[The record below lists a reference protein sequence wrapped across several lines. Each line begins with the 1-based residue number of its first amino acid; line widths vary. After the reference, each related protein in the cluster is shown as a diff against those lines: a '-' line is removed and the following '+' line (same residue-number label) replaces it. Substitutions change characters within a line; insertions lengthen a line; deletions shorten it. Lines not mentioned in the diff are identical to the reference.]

1 MTDQEANMSEQ
12 GPKAPRPVVLTILDG
27 AGCSDN
33 VDGNAIALAKRP
45 VTAAMIRH
53 YPWTRLETSGEAV
66 GLPPG
71 QMGNS
76 EVGHLNI
83 GAGRIVYQELTRI
96 DKAIRDGVFYENP
109 VLLAAMA
116 AARNEGQ
123 ALHLLG
129 LVSNG
134 GVHSSLTHLHA
145 LLEMAKRQG
154 VQQVYVH
161 AFTDGR
167 DTPPTSGQGF
177 IEDLL
182 AAMTRLGIG
191 QLATVVG
198 RYYAMDRDNRW
209 ERIRV
214 AYDAMVDGIGE
225 ANPDAP
231 AAIAA
236 RYGAGETDEFLKPI
250 VVDPEGRIRNGD
262 GVIFFNFRPDRAVEM
277 TKAIMEN
284 PFEGFER
291 RPLHVTYACMTLYQK
306 SLGLPVAFQPQ
317 SLANILPEIVSR
329 HDWKQFRT
337 AETEKFRHVTS
348 FFNGAVLEPFPGED
362 RELIP
367 SPHVA
372 TYDLQPEMS
381 ASAVADAAIQA
392 LRSGQYSLIVI
403 NFANPDMV
411 GHTGILPASIE
422 AIEAVDACLGRL
434 EEATKA
440 AGAAFFITADH
451 GNAEQ
456 MIDPHTG
463 GPFTAHT
470 TNPVPFIAAY
480 PDAPPLRD
488 KGILADI
495 APTILQVWG
504 LPQPA
509 EMTGHSLIATPAV
522 HSPAA
527 STAQTGTR

>member
-1 MTDQEANMSEQ
+1 MSD
-12 GPKAPRPVVLTILDG
+12 PRPIVLTILDG
-27 AGCSDN
+27 AGCSDT
-33 VDGNAIALAKRP
+33 VDGNAIALAHRP
-45 VTAAMIRH
+45 VTAAMTRT

-96 DKAIRDGVFYENP
+96 DKSIRDGDFYENP
-109 VLLAAMA
+109 VLLAAMQA
-116 AARNEGQ
+116 GRADGQ

-129 LVSNG
+129 LLSDG
-134 GVHSSLTHLHA
+134 GVHSSLTHVHA
-145 LLEMAKRQG
+145 LLEMARRQG
-154 VQQVYVH
+154 VRHVYVH

-167 DTPPTSGQGF
+167 DTPPMSGRAF
-177 IEDLL
+177 VEDLI
-182 AAMTRLGIG
+182 ATMTAKGLG

-209 ERIRV
+209 ERV
-214 AYDAMVDGIGE
+214 QLAYEAIVDGAGE
-225 ANPDAP
+225 VNPDAT

-236 RYGAGETDEFLKPI
+236 RYAAGETDEFLKPI
-250 VVDPEGRIRNGD
+250 IVEPEGRIRNGD
-262 GVIFFNFRPDRAVEM
+262 GVVFFNFRPDRAVEM
-277 TKAIMEN
+277 TQALMAS
-284 PFEGFER
+284 PFDGFQR
-291 RPLHVTYACMTLYQK
+291 RPRHVTYACMTLYEK
-306 SLGLPVAFQPQ
+306 SLALPVAYEPQ
-317 SLANILPEIVSR
+317 SLANILGEIVSR
-329 HDWKQFRT
+329 QGWKQFRT

-348 FFNGAVLEPFPGED
+348 FFNGAVLEPLPGED

-367 SPHVA
+367 SPKVA
-372 TYDLQPEMS
+372 TYDLQPEMN
-381 ASAVADAAIQA
+381 AAAVADAAIRA
-392 LRSGQYSLIVI
+392 LQSGAYSLIVI

-411 GHTGILPASIE
+411 GHTGILPASIL
-422 AIEAVDACLGRL
+422 AIEAVDAALGRL
-434 EEATKA
+434 EQACKD
-440 AGAAFFITADH
+440 AGAALFITADH

-456 MIDPHTG
+456 MIDPTTG

-480 PDAPPLRD
+480 ADAPGLRD
-488 KGILADI
+488 GGVLADI

-509 EMTGHSLIATPAV
+509 EMTGRSLIATSQPAV
-522 HSPAA
+522 
-527 STAQTGTR
+527 GTTSAGSEVR

>member
-1 MTDQEANMSEQ
+1 M
-12 GPKAPRPVVLTILDG
+12 PKAPKPVVLTILDG
-27 AGCSDN
+27 AGCSDT
-33 VDGNAIALAKRP
+33 VDGNAIALAHRP
-45 VTAAMIRH
+45 VTAAMVRH

-96 DKAIRDGVFYENP
+96 DKSIRDGDFFTNP
-109 VLLAAMA
+109 VLLAAMTA
-116 AARNEGQ
+116 AKADGQ

-145 LLEMAKRQG
+145 LLDMAKRQG
-154 VQQVYVH
+154 IQHVYVH

-167 DTPPTSGQGF
+167 DTPPTSGRAF
-177 IEDLL
+177 IEDLQTT
-182 AAMTRLGIG
+182 MTRLGIG
-191 QLATVVG
+191 NLATIVG

-209 ERIRV
+209 DRV
-214 AYDAMVDGIGE
+214 RLAYEALVDGTGE
-225 ANPDAP
+225 LNPDAP

-250 VVDPEGRIRNGD
+250 IVEPEGRIRNGD
-262 GVIFFNFRPDRAVEM
+262 GVVFFNFRPDRAVEM
-277 TKAIMEN
+277 TRAIMEQ

-291 RPLHVTYACMTLYQK
+291 RHLHVTYACMTLYQK
-306 SLGLPVAFQPQ
+306 SLNLPVAYEPQ

-329 HDWKQFRT
+329 QGWQQFRT

-381 ASAVADAAIQA
+381 AAAVADAAIRA
-392 LRSGQYSLIVI
+392 IRSGRYSLIVI

-411 GHTGILPASIE
+411 GHTGILPASIQ
-422 AIEAVDACLGRL
+422 AIETVDACLGRL
-434 EEATKA
+434 EEACNE

-456 MIDPHTG
+456 MIDPETG

-480 PDAPPLRD
+480 PEAPALRA
-488 KGILADI
+488 GGVLADI

-504 LPQPA
+504 LPQPP
-509 EMTGHSLIATPAV
+509 EMTGRSLIAPASGV
-522 HSPAA
+522 QAA
-527 STAQTGTR
+527 ATAQGEAR